1 MIADFQNVD
10 EYFDILINSLYKLYE
25 IRSERI
31 KDNTMRGT
39 RWLLEKIFLKLK
51 MLRIFSSIKCNFNS
65 KFDLKLTDFY
75 SNDFREKL
83 IARIIFFVNKENDF
97 YSE

>member
-39 RWLLEKIFLKLK
+39 RWLLEKIFLK
-51 MLRIFSSIKCNFNS
+51 IKNAENF
-65 KFDLKLTDFY
+65 
-75 SNDFREKL
+75 
-83 IARIIFFVNKENDF
+83 
-97 YSE
+97 